1 MQGLENFLRLV
12 FFDRLENFWF
22 QLLPGQRLIRA
33 GSRLTCTGSRLKTHA
48 GSRLTCTG
56 SHLTRVGSRLTC
68 ARSWLTC
75 TGSHLNR
82 VGSRLTCAGSRL
94 VLEGVANR
102 LKRVFAHLI
111 SQAIFIILICD
122 SSVFDLKRKG
132 VEQPIS
138 LKLTY
143 ADAHFRK
150 QFLENNWHR
159 IRIDRL
165 FNLCLQFH
173 PGNRLI
179 HAGSRLVRRLL
190 LRSEICHPTGL
201 HVADATISAFWIVCR
216 SRVALGYIIYPI
228 AILVPRFSCVVR
240 VFSFFLV
247 LIPRIILVLVCL
259 CPCNGNLTVRFRS
272 ILNCIGILII
282 HIRLLGLLL
291 LLQFR
296 SFRVHLFKLLK
307 QLLQFLFILVRSKVI
322 WLIYL
327 LLLQSNYFRLT
338 IHLLLHQC
346 LNFRL

>member
-48 GSRLTCTG
+48 GSRLTC
-56 SHLTRVGSRLTC
+56 

-75 TGSHLNR
+75 TGSYLNR

-132 VEQPIS
+132 VEQPIT

-159 IRIDRL
+159 VRIDRL
-165 FNLCLQFH
+165 INLCLQFR
-173 PGNRLI
+173 PGNRRI
-179 HAGSRLVRRLL
+179 HAGSRLVHRLD
-190 LRSEICHPTGL
+190 R
-201 HVADATISAFWIVCR
+201 
-216 SRVALGYIIYPI
+216 
-228 AILVPRFSCVVR
+228 
-240 VFSFFLV
+240 
-247 LIPRIILVLVCL
+247 
-259 CPCNGNLTVRFRS
+259 
-272 ILNCIGILII
+272 ILI
-282 HIRLLGLLL
+282 RL
-291 LLQFR
+291 
-296 SFRVHLFKLLK
+296 
-307 QLLQFLFILVRSKVI
+307 VI
-322 WLIYL
+322 
-327 LLLQSNYFRLT
+327 
-338 IHLLLHQC
+338 C
-346 LNFRL
+346 

>member
-102 LKRVFAHLI
+102 LKRVFAHWI

-132 VEQPIS
+132 VEQLLT
-138 LKLTY
+138 LKLAY

-150 QFLENNWHR
+150 QFSEFSWHR
-159 IRIDRL
+159 IGIDRL
-165 FNLCLQFH
+165 INLCLQFK
-173 PGNRLI
+173 PGYRLI
-179 HAGSRLVRRLL
+179 HAGYRLVRRLERMMIRL
-190 LRSEICHPTGL
+190 DICRPAEL
-201 HVADATISAFWIVCR
+201 PVVDSTISASWI
-216 SRVALGYIIYPI
+216 I
-228 AILVPRFSCVVR
+228 
-240 VFSFFLV
+240 
-247 LIPRIILVLVCL
+247 
-259 CPCNGNLTVRFRS
+259 
-272 ILNCIGILII
+272 
-282 HIRLLGLLL
+282 
-291 LLQFR
+291 
-296 SFRVHLFKLLK
+296 
-307 QLLQFLFILVRSKVI
+307 
-322 WLIYL
+322 
-327 LLLQSNYFRLT
+327 
-338 IHLLLHQC
+338 
-346 LNFRL
+346 